1 MEPLS
6 KTQKKKEALL
16 LQETGERLV
25 KLSAEQLK
33 KIDLPANMFNAV
45 ILAKKISK
53 HGGLARQMQ
62 YIGTLMRKHDPKP
75 IQDALQRIE
84 EGGLTQSTEHKMAEK
99 WRDELIAGN
108 DQLIEEIS
116 AKLPHAD
123 KQHLMNL
130 VRKAREDQVEK
141 NLGPKAARAL
151 FRYLHK
157 TLQQPKN
164 PVDAPASEH

>member
-6 KTQKKKEALL
+6 KTQKKKEALS

-25 KLSAEQLK
+25 KLSAEQLR
-33 KIDLPANMFNAV
+33 KIDLPADMFNAV

-75 IQDALQRIE
+75 IQEALQRIE
-84 EGGLTQSTEHKMAEK
+84 EGGLTQSTEHKTAEK
-99 WRDELIAGN
+99 WRDALIAGN

-116 AKLPHAD
+116 ASLPHAD
-123 KQHLMNL
+123 KQHLISL
-130 VRKAREDQVEK
+130 VRKAREDLVEK
-141 NLGPKAARAL
+141 SLGPKAARAL

-157 TLQQPKN
+157 MQQQPKN
-164 PVDAPASEH
+164 PVDAPAS